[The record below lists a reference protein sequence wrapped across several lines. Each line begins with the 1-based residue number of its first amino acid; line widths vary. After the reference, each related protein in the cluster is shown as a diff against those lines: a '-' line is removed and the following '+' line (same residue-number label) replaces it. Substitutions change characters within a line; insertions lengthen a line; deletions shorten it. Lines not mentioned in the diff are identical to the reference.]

1 MLYLIT
7 AALGVGLAIAL
18 KRLRDHRQTVRSLQ
32 QAIEEK
38 RPLFLENE
46 TGVTAADALARLRS
60 ATNNLIIEFAH
71 SNQVRSGQLAQLE
84 ATLGS
89 LQEAV
94 LIVDADNH
102 LLLANRALQAIFP
115 DARNILHQRLET
127 VLHSAAF
134 LGYVEAVRSGQAEPR
149 REIEFV
155 EGNGPAWLE
164 VTGTLIALPDDP
176 HGNWALFVLHDI
188 TKQKMLECVRKD
200 FVANVSH
207 ELRTP
212 LSIIKGYIETLVA
225 GHQAMPLEDRDRFLR
240 TIQRHTERLNSLLED
255 LLSLA
260 RLESV
265 NPGLRREPTP
275 LADLLTNVIDDM
287 RGRSTAS
294 EHVLSLTVDSAIS
307 LVPVDPI
314 KITQVCENLLDN
326 ALKYTPSGSRIDVTA
341 RLLGREVEV
350 CVRDTG
356 PGIPEADI
364 PHIFERF
371 YRVDKGRSRDKG
383 GTGLGLSIVK
393 HIVQL
398 HGGRVGGGKKRI
410 DEGNGVLFHP
420 TAAIVMTG
428 DATGRHRRG
437 KGRGSRCL
445 LADDPGRVAHNLACS
460 HRPAHAFVP
469 DAPRGI

>member
-1 MLYLIT
+1 L
-7 AALGVGLAIAL
+7 
-18 KRLRDHRQTVRSLQ
+18 
-32 QAIEEK
+32 
-38 RPLFLENE
+38 
-46 TGVTAADALARLRS
+46 
-60 ATNNLIIEFAH
+60 
-71 SNQVRSGQLAQLE
+71 NQVHSGQLAQLE

-102 LLLANRALQAIFP
+102 ILLANRALQAIFP
-115 DARNILHQRLET
+115 DAKNILHQRLET
-127 VLHSAAF
+127 VLHSAVF
-134 LGYVEAVRSGQAEPR
+134 LGYVEAVRSGQAEPQC
-149 REIEFV
+149 EIEFV

-164 VTGTLIALPDDP
+164 VTGTLIASPDDP

-188 TKQKMLECVRKD
+188 TKQKMLEGVHKD

-212 LSIIKGYIETLVA
+212 LSIIKGYIETLVD

-255 LLSLA
+255 LLSLS
-260 RLESV
+260 RLESA
-265 NPGLRREPTP
+265 NPGLCREPTP

-294 EHVLSLTVDSAIS
+294 EHVLSLTVDPAIS

-326 ALKYTPSGSRIDVTA
+326 ALKYTPSGSRVDVTA
-341 RLLGREVEV
+341 RLLGSEVEV
-350 CVRDTG
+350 CVRDNG

-398 HGGRVGGGKKRI
+398 HGGRVWVESELTKG
-410 DEGNGVLFHP
+410 
-420 TAAIVMTG
+420 TAFSFTLPWQ
-428 DATGRHRRG
+428 
-437 KGRGSRCL
+437 S
-445 LADDPGRVAHNLACS
+445 S
-460 HRPAHAFVP
+460 
-469 DAPRGI
+469 